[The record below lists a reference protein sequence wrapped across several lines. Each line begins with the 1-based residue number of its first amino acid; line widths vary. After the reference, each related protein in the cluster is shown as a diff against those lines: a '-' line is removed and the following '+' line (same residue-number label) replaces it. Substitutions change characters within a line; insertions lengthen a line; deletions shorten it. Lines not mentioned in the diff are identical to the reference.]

1 MSPAVPITT
10 ELLLHLC
17 HTILHARVW
26 VLVRCVLDGCA
37 DMYTSVS
44 AQAWKQVTVYAAQS
58 LLIRYSIH
66 S

>member
-1 MSPAVPITT
+1 MSPATPSIAEFV
-10 ELLLHLC
+10 LNLC

-26 VLVRCVLDGCA
+26 VLVPCVLDGCA

-44 AQAWKQVTVYAAQS
+44 AQAWKQVTMYAALS